1 MADPAIREKAK
12 ELFVQNGF
20 SMDTILTMLDSEV
33 SRKTLYNW
41 RKEDNWEGLRKDSAS
56 KKQNR
61 RERLEALLDRYI
73 EQAEINLNPATLFA
87 IGKLITALKSANYID
102 FTDELAERDE
112 NNKKGL
118 TKENLEKIE
127 KELLNL

>member
-1 MADPAIREKAK
+1 MADPAVREKAK
-12 ELFVQNGF
+12 ELYVQNGF
-20 SMDTILTMLDSEV
+20 SMDTILTMLDGEV

-41 RKEDNWEGLRKDSAS
+41 RKEDSWEERRKNIVA

-73 EQAEINLNPATLFA
+73 EQAENNLNPGTLFA

>member
-1 MADPAIREKAK
+1 MADPAVREKAK

-20 SMDTILTMLDSEV
+20 SMDTILTMLDGEV

-41 RKEDNWEGLRKDSAS
+41 RKVDNWDELRKNIAV

-73 EQAEINLNPATLFA
+73 EQAEINLNPGTLFA
-87 IGKLITALKSANYID
+87 IGKLITELKSANYID
-102 FTDELAERDE
+102 FTDELADRDE
-112 NNKKGL
+112 NNRKGL

>member
-1 MADPAIREKAK
+1 MADPAVREKAK

-20 SMDTILTMLDSEV
+20 SMDTILTMLDGEV

-41 RKEDNWEGLRKDSAS
+41 RKEDNWEELRKNIAA

-73 EQAEINLNPATLFA
+73 EQAEINLNPTTLFA

-102 FTDELAERDE
+102 FTDEIAERDE

>member
-1 MADPAIREKAK
+1 MADPAVREKAK

-20 SMDTILTMLDSEV
+20 SMDTILTMLEGEV

-41 RKEDNWEGLRKDSAS
+41 RKEDNWEELRKNIAA

-61 RERLEALLDRYI
+61 RERLEALLDRHI
-73 EQAEINLNPATLFA
+73 EQAEINLNPSTLFA

-102 FTDELAERDE
+102 FTDEIAERDE

>member
-1 MADPAIREKAK
+1 MADPAVRERAK

-20 SMDTILTMLDSEV
+20 SMDTILTMLDGEV
-33 SRKTLYNW
+33 SRKTLYNY
-41 RKEDNWEGLRKDSAS
+41 RKEDKWDELRKNIVAR
-56 KKQNR
+56 KQNR

-102 FTDELAERDE
+102 FTDEISERDE

-118 TKENLEKIE
+118 SKENLEKIE

>member
-1 MADPAIREKAK
+1 MADPAVREKAK

-20 SMDTILTMLDSEV
+20 SMDTILTMLDGEV

-41 RKEDNWEGLRKDSAS
+41 RKVDNWDELRKNIAV

-73 EQAEINLNPATLFA
+73 EQAEINLNPGTLFA

-112 NNKKGL
+112 NNRKGL

>member
-1 MADPAIREKAK
+1 MADPALRERAK

-20 SMDTILTMLDSEV
+20 SMDTILTMLEGEV
-33 SRKTLYNW
+33 TRKTLYNW
-41 RKEDNWEGLRKDSAS
+41 SKEDGWKELRKNSVA

-61 RERLEALLDRYI
+61 RERLESLLDRYI
-73 EQAEINLNPATLFA
+73 EQAEINLNPGTLFA
-87 IGKLITALKSANYID
+87 IGKLMTALKSANYID
-102 FTDELAERDE
+102 FTDELAEREE

-118 TKENLEKIE
+118 SKENLEKIE

>member
-1 MADPAIREKAK
+1 MADPAVREKAK
-12 ELFVQNGF
+12 EFFVQNGF
-20 SMDTILTMLDSEV
+20 SMDTILTMLDGEV
-33 SRKTLYNW
+33 SRKTLYNY
-41 RKEDNWEGLRKDSAS
+41 RKEDKWDELRKNIVAR
-56 KKQNR
+56 KQNR

-73 EQAEINLNPATLFA
+73 EQAEVNLNPGTLFA

-102 FTDELAERDE
+102 FTDEIAERDE

-118 TKENLEKIE
+118 SKENLEKIE

>member
-1 MADPAIREKAK
+1 MADPAVREKAK

-20 SMDTILTMLDSEV
+20 SMDTILTMLDGEV

-41 RKEDNWEGLRKDSAS
+41 RKVDNWDELRKNIAV

-73 EQAEINLNPATLFA
+73 EQAEINLNPGTLFA

-102 FTDELAERDE
+102 FTDELADRDE
-112 NNKKGL
+112 NNRKGL

>member
-1 MADPAIREKAK
+1 MADPALREKAK
-12 ELFVQNGF
+12 ELFIQNGF
-20 SMDTILTMLDSEV
+20 SIDTILTMMDGEV

-41 RKEDNWEGLRKDSAS
+41 SKEDGWKELRKNSVA

-61 RERLEALLDRYI
+61 RERLEALLDKYI
-73 EQAEINLNPATLFA
+73 EQAEINLNPGTLFA
-87 IGKLITALKSANYID
+87 IGKLMTALKSANYID
-102 FTDELAERDE
+102 FTDELAEREE

-118 TKENLEKIE
+118 SKENLEKIE

>member
-1 MADPAIREKAK
+1 MADPAVRERAK

-20 SMDTILTMLDSEV
+20 SMDTILTMLDGEV

-41 RKEDNWEGLRKDSAS
+41 RKEDNWDEHRKNAAA

-73 EQAEINLNPATLFA
+73 EQAEINLNPGTLFA
-87 IGKLITALKSANYID
+87 IGKLIAALKSANYID
-102 FTDELAERDE
+102 FTDEIAERDE

-118 TKENLEKIE
+118 SKENLEKIE
-127 KELLNL
+127 KELLDL

>member
-1 MADPAIREKAK
+1 MADPAVRERAK

-20 SMDTILTMLDSEV
+20 SMDTILTMLDGEV

-41 RKEDNWEGLRKDSAS
+41 RKEDQWEELRKNIAA

-73 EQAEINLNPATLFA
+73 EQAEINLNPGTLFA

-102 FTDELAERDE
+102 FTDEIAERDE

-118 TKENLEKIE
+118 SKENLEIIE
-127 KELLNL
+127 KELLDL

>member
-20 SMDTILTMLDSEV
+20 SMDTILTMLDGEV
-33 SRKTLYNW
+33 SRKTLYNY
-41 RKEDNWEGLRKDSAS
+41 RKEDKWDELRKNIVAR
-56 KKQNR
+56 KQNR

-73 EQAEINLNPATLFA
+73 EQAEVNLNPGTLFA

-102 FTDELAERDE
+102 FTDEIAERDE

-118 TKENLEKIE
+118 SKENLEKIE

>member
-1 MADPAIREKAK
+1 MADPAVREKAK

-20 SMDTILTMLDSEV
+20 SMDTILTMLDGEV

-41 RKEDNWEGLRKDSAS
+41 RKEDNWDELRKNIAA

-73 EQAEINLNPATLFA
+73 EQAEINLNPGTLFA

>member
-1 MADPAIREKAK
+1 MADPAVRERAK

-20 SMDTILTMLDSEV
+20 SMDTILTMLDGEV
-33 SRKTLYNW
+33 SRKTLYNY
-41 RKEDNWEGLRKDSAS
+41 RKEDKWDELRKSIVA

-73 EQAEINLNPATLFA
+73 GQAEINLNPATLFA

-102 FTDELAERDE
+102 FTDEIAERDE

-118 TKENLEKIE
+118 SKDNLEKIE

>member
-1 MADPAIREKAK
+1 MADPALRERAK

-20 SMDTILTMLDSEV
+20 SIDTILTMMDGEV

-41 RKEDNWEGLRKDSAS
+41 SKEDGWKELRKNSVA

-61 RERLEALLDRYI
+61 RERLESLLDRYI
-73 EQAEINLNPATLFA
+73 EQAEINLNPGTLFA
-87 IGKLITALKSANYID
+87 IGKLMTALKSANYID
-102 FTDELAERDE
+102 FTDELAEREE

-118 TKENLEKIE
+118 SKENLEKIE

>member
-1 MADPAIREKAK
+1 MADPAVREKAK

-20 SMDTILTMLDSEV
+20 SMDTILTMLEGEV

-41 RKEDNWEGLRKDSAS
+41 RKEDNWEELRKNIVA

-61 RERLEALLDRYI
+61 RERLEALLDRHI
-73 EQAEINLNPATLFA
+73 EQAEINLNPGTLFA

-102 FTDELAERDE
+102 FTDEIAERDE